1 MKQVRTPSLLLGWT
15 LLSIVGCDYDKEQ
28 GASIPDCETA
38 LTADGPG
45 VSGRLYIDADAT
57 DSSRYDQEWDAEAD
71 TPVGAR
77 TLTLRGTEGQET
89 TGSCA
94 DGTYAFNDL
103 KDGVYLVE
111 ADSQDDRCL
120 QKNCTRNLGA
130 SVDKGELVML
140 TWGDSVPAYGGNP
153 YFPKRLK
160 NLLSDLVEVENRN
173 VAEPGSEST
182 DWLPGASYYEQH
194 LVPNIADADL
204 VIMSIGGNDLV
215 AEMGDADIG
224 DIDGSVEQ
232 AYALMVEILENVRTT
247 VEALRV
253 LNPDA
258 DYVYCLYVDYSMST
272 IGGWGLADLFLP
284 EGTVTELIS
293 DARDLVGID
302 DDLLLTDMYG
312 ASHTLEAPLDDYMV
326 DELHFNSAGHT
337 FYAEEI
343 FKTLGGV
350 LVGESPLGGD
360 PRTPLGQE
368 HNFSFAP

>member
-1 MKQVRTPSLLLGWT
+1 MRSPPFPVLVLGWM
-15 LLSIVGCDYDKEQ
+15 LLSPLGCLMRPPGEENL
-28 GASIPDCETA
+28 PDCETA
-38 LTADGPG
+38 ETTDGVG
-45 VSGRLYIDADAT
+45 VRGRLYVDADAT
-57 DSSRYDQEWDAEAD
+57 DSSLYDQEWDAEAD

-77 TLTLRGTEGQET
+77 TLTLRGASSTET

-103 KDGVYLVE
+103 EDGVYLLE
-111 ADSQDDRCL
+111 ADADGEHCL
-120 QKNCTRNLGA
+120 QKNCPRNLGA
-130 SVDKGELVML
+130 AVDDGELVML
-140 TWGDSVPAYGGNP
+140 TWGDSVPAYGGSP

-160 NLLSDLVEVENRN
+160 NMLSDLVDVENRN

-182 DWLPGASYYEQH
+182 DWLPGATYYEQH

-215 AEMGDADIG
+215 AELSGVDLSDS
-224 DIDGSVEQ
+224 DGAVEQ
-232 AYALMVEILENVRTT
+232 AYALMAEILENVRVT
-247 VEALRV
+247 VEALRE
-253 LNPDA
+253 LNPNA

-284 EGTVTELIS
+284 EGTVTQLIS
-293 DARDLVGID
+293 DARDLVGVD

-312 ASHTLEAPLDDYMV
+312 ASHTLDAPLDDYMV
-326 DELHFNSAGHT
+326 EELHFNSSGHT

-360 PRTPLGQE
+360 PRTPLGEE

>member
-1 MKQVRTPSLLLGWT
+1 MQSVPTPALLIGWMVVLPLGCGDSGPGEEV
-15 LLSIVGCDYDKEQ
+15 L
-28 GASIPDCETA
+28 PDCETA
-38 LTADGPG
+38 EISDGA
-45 VSGRLYIDADAT
+45 SAYGRLYVDADAT
-57 DSSRYDQEWDAEAD
+57 DSSLYDQQWDDNAD

-77 TLTLRGTEGQET
+77 ALTLRGASGKET

-103 KDGVYLVE
+103 DDGVYLVE
-111 ADSQDDRCL
+111 ADSRDEKCL
-120 QKNCTRNLGA
+120 QKNCPRSLGPA
-130 SVDKGELVML
+130 VDRGELVLL
-140 TWGDSVPAYGGNP
+140 TWGDSVPAYGGSP

-160 NLLSDLVEVENRN
+160 NMLSDLVDVDNRN

-182 DWLPGASYYEQH
+182 DWLPGAAYYEQH

-204 VIMSIGGNDLV
+204 VVMSIGGNDLV
-215 AEMGDADIG
+215 AELSGVDLT
-224 DIDGSVEQ
+224 DIDGAVEQ
-232 AYALMVEILENVRTT
+232 AYTLMAEILENVRTT
-247 VEALRV
+247 VEALRE

-258 DYVYCLYVDYSMST
+258 DYVYCLYVDYSLST

-284 EGTVTELIS
+284 EGTVSQLIS

-302 DDLLLTDMYG
+302 DDLLLADMYG
-312 ASHTLEAPLDDYMV
+312 ASHTLTAPLDDYMV

-350 LVGESPLGGD
+350 LVGDSPLGGD
-360 PRTPLGQE
+360 PRTPLGE
-368 HNFSFAP
+368 THNFSFAP